1 MVVELLRPTDVVK
14 VKKPL
19 EIQIISMAVS
29 GLYTVLKCGPKNI
42 WNQKNRKIGK
52 ICELRLMIPILAWA
66 RLGRGVGGNF
76 RNLRSDNSVKVPFFD
91 IFWQYNRRLTCF
103 DQI

>member
-1 MVVELLRPTDVVK
+1 MIQRTIEMVVELLRPTDVVK

-66 RLGRGVGGNF
+66 RLELDKAGYKLSKF
-76 RNLRSDNSVKVPFFD
+76 KL
-91 IFWQYNRRLTCF
+91 W
-103 DQI
+103 